1 MALAIPFVSILSA
14 VPLGIDL
21 AYLYAQSKQGAN
33 GTTPMADS
41 GVRAEL
47 IQALKAEYAAF
58 AAADRAK
65 IAKSLQDEM
74 TEWKNKLPKEE
85 APSLGSRALQATG
98 ALIAAPI
105 ALPIAGVSLLY
116 NATKAEL
123 KRRSD
128 AAADAKVKAD
138 AAKAAEKVA
147 FEAAAPA
154 RAAAAV
160 AQAKATEA
168 AAVAAAARSEAE
180 RAASA
185 EATAKLKLATAK
197 LEEYTAASTAATA
210 ESNRMAAEAE
220 AAQADVQRT
229 AAAAA
234 AAAAAEEVA
243 AQKAREAADAETA
256 RAKQAEETQAAEEA
270 KAAAA
275 AAAAVEARAAADRA
289 AAEAEAKAVPFAE
302 NPLMKPTTFRRPSVG
317 FESAPLLPLPP
328 DLPPPTFTPAGPPMG
343 PAPLSTVPLPTFDS
357 PPGGS
362 TNVTPIAAAP
372 PELQTTSP
380 AAIAFA
386 ERNAAAV
393 ESGGP
398 SAFGQAYPTAVRN
411 EAELLKEVVEDQ
423 SLAAQAPSQASSEA
437 TPDAKAQETCEPT
450 AYLEKRK
457 ALIDALEN
465 RAKFKKI
472 PKLWSRFV
480 DTCLQ
485 GDAPP
490 MPLSKEWRAAGQDV
504 DKQKAALVNLVAT
517 LKKMNVLDDTL
528 EDKIVSNWMMEL
540 GGKRRRTPKGG
551 KRRRVRNSTFRRH
564 RKH

>member
-41 GVRAEL
+41 GIRAEL

-65 IAKSLQDEM
+65 IAEALTEEM
-74 TEWKNKLPKEE
+74 KTWKNNRPKEE

-168 AAVAAAARSEAE
+168 AAVAAAAKSESE

-185 EATAKLKLATAK
+185 EATARLKLATAQ
-197 LEEYTAASTAATA
+197 LEESTAASTAATA

-275 AAAAVEARAAADRA
+275 AAAAVEARAAADKA

-328 DLPPPTFTPAGPPMG
+328 
-343 PAPLSTVPLPTFDS
+343 APLSAVPLPTFGS

>member
-41 GVRAEL
+41 GIRAEL

-65 IAKSLQDEM
+65 IAEALTEEM
-74 TEWKNKLPKEE
+74 KTWKNNRPKEE
-85 APSLGSRALQATG
+85 APSIGARALQATG

-168 AAVAAAARSEAE
+168 AAVAAAAKSESE

-185 EATAKLKLATAK
+185 EATARLKLATAQ
-197 LEEYTAASTAATA
+197 LEESTAASTAATA

-270 KAAAA
+270 RAAAA
-275 AAAAVEARAAADRA
+275 AAAAVEARAAADKA

-328 DLPPPTFTPAGPPMG
+328 
-343 PAPLSTVPLPTFDS
+343 APLSAVPLPTFGS

>member
-14 VPLGIDL
+14 VPLATSLG
-21 AYLYAQSKQGAN
+21 YLYAQSKQGTSGA
-33 GTTPMADS
+33 TQMAES

-47 IQALKAEYAAF
+47 NQALRAEYAAF
-58 AAADRAK
+58 ADADRAK
-65 IAKSLQDEM
+65 IAQVLDDEM
-74 TEWKNKLPKEE
+74 TKWKDEHPRDET
-85 APSLGSRALQATG
+85 SMGVRAVQATG
-98 ALIAAPI
+98 ALLAAPI
-105 ALPIAGVSLLY
+105 TLPIAGVSLLY

-138 AAKAAEKVA
+138 AAKAAAKVA

-154 RAAAAV
+154 RAEAAV
-160 AQAKATEA
+160 AQAKAAEAEAEA
-168 AAVAAAARSEAE
+168 AAAKSESE

-197 LEEYTAASTAATA
+197 LEEYTALSAAATA
-210 ESNRMAAEAE
+210 ESNRMAAESE
-220 AAQADVQRT
+220 AAHADVQRT

-256 RAKQAEETQAAEEA
+256 RAKQAEETQAAEES

-275 AAAAVEARAAADRA
+275 AAAEAEARAAADKA

-302 NPLMKPTTFRRPSVG
+302 KPPIIPEPNRRPSLSG

-328 DLPPPTFTPAGPPMG
+328 DLPPPTFVAPGPPPG
-343 PAPLSTVPLPTFDS
+343 PPPFTGPLPPPLAMPPLTFGP

-372 PELQTTSP
+372 LSAVPNPSPFVGIEPVPQTLFPPT
-380 AAIAFA
+380 
-386 ERNAAAV
+386 
-393 ESGGP
+393 
-398 SAFGQAYPTAVRN
+398 SAFDEKAAGVAPRQLDVKARLGLDDGVQDKASKIEKVNKEIYRLKTLLRTTPTPQTKIRAN
-411 EAELLKEVVEDQ
+411 NDITTLQ
-423 SLAAQAPSQASSEA
+423 SLLT
-437 TPDAKAQETCEPT
+437 TPE
-450 AYLEKRK
+450 Y
-457 ALIDALEN
+457 
-465 RAKFKKI
+465 
-472 PKLWSRFV
+472 RF
-480 DTCLQ
+480 
-485 GDAPP
+485 
-490 MPLSKEWRAAGQDV
+490 
-504 DKQKAALVNLVAT
+504 
-517 LKKMNVLDDTL
+517 
-528 EDKIVSNWMMEL
+528 

>member
-41 GVRAEL
+41 GIRAEL

-65 IAKSLQDEM
+65 IAEALTEEM
-74 TEWKNKLPKEE
+74 KTWKNNRPKEE

-168 AAVAAAARSEAE
+168 AAVAAAAKSESE

-185 EATAKLKLATAK
+185 EATARLKLATAQ
-197 LEEYTAASTAATA
+197 LEESTAASTAATA

-275 AAAAVEARAAADRA
+275 AAAAVEARAAADKA
-289 AAEAEAKAVPFAE
+289 AAEAEARAVPFAE

-328 DLPPPTFTPAGPPMG
+328 
-343 PAPLSTVPLPTFDS
+343 APLSAVPLPTFGS

-465 RAKFKKI
+465 RAKF
-472 PKLWSRFV
+472 
-480 DTCLQ
+480 
-485 GDAPP
+485 
-490 MPLSKEWRAAGQDV
+490 
-504 DKQKAALVNLVAT
+504 
-517 LKKMNVLDDTL
+517 
-528 EDKIVSNWMMEL
+528 
-540 GGKRRRTPKGG
+540 
-551 KRRRVRNSTFRRH
+551 
-564 RKH
+564 